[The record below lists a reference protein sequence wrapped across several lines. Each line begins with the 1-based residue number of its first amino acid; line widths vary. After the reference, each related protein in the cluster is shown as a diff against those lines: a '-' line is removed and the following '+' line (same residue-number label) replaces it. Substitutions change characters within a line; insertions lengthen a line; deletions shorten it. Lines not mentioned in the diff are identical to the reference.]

1 MMWRKFGTY
10 LQQKLPFYKVAALKV
25 AALKVAALSQ

>member
-1 MMWRKFGTY
+1 MMRRKFGTY

-25 AALKVAALSQ
+25 AALSQ

>member
-25 AALKVAALSQ
+25 AALSQ